1 MIYWTLFVVL
11 FGFNHPEM
19 AHIEIYPTQFVSP
32 AACEADGKGRVDVL
46 NADRN
51 QRAGFVCIASQ

>member
-11 FGFNHPEM
+11 FPFNHPEM
-19 AHIEIYPTQFVSP
+19 AHHEIGPVQYPTEQG
-32 AACEADGKGRVDVL
+32 CNADGKNRVDAL